1 MMRLAHAVMA
11 LLFFFGAAVQW
22 NDPDPARWMAIYLG
36 AAIACL
42 LTALGRGHWALAALV
57 GAVALA
63 WAATLAPAVLGKVEP
78 TELVDAWEMKDARV
92 EVGREMYGLLI
103 IAAWMGL
110 TVVTE
115 RRRRARS
122 RSGYRA
128 TRAPRRAR
136 RG

>member
-36 AAIACL
+36 AGVACL
-42 LTALGRGHWALAALV
+42 LAALRRGHWVLPAAVGLAALV
-57 GAVALA
+57 
-63 WAATLAPAVLGKVEP
+63 WAATLAPSVLGKVEP
-78 TELVDAWEMKDARV
+78 TELVGDWEMKDARV
-92 EVGREMYGLLI
+92 EIGREMYGLLI
-103 IAAWMGL
+103 IAAWMGV

-115 RRRRARS
+115 RGRRARS
-122 RSGYRA
+122 RSDYRA